1 MSLAM
6 LFFAI
11 VHDDEHMGVPNRQLL
26 QESHE
31 LAILYNDQ
39 SVAEQ
44 RSLAVAFST
53 FMNET

>member
-11 VHDDEHMGVPNRQLL
+11 VHYVEHMGVPNRQLL

-31 LAILYNDQ
+31 PAILYNDQ

-53 FMNET
+53 YMKET

>member
-11 VHDDEHMGVPNRQLL
+11 VHYVEHMGVPNRQLL

-31 LAILYNDQ
+31 PAILYNDQ

-44 RSLAVAFST
+44 RSLAVAF
-53 FMNET
+53 